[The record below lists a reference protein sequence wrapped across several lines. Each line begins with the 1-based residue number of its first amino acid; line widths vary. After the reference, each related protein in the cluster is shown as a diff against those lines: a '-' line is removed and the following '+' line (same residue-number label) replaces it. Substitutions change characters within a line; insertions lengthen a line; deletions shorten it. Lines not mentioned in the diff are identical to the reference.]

1 MNQEAVTYLTNLVIA
16 VILAGPLTQSWLGD
30 GRSRAL
36 GFWALGAWTL
46 AVAALLFALRPE
58 LPAWFG
64 RFGPT
69 WLGTL
74 GQAAL
79 FLGAWTTAHRPLP

>member
-79 FLGAWTTAHRPLP
+79 FLGAWTITHCPLP